1 MKRTG
6 YFFLSFCIL
15 ITLSYSYSFSQKFIL
30 EIKPGLNFLNLSTF
44 KTNGTTQ
51 NTKDLRYSF
60 SENNTL
66 LKRRFEPEI
75 FFDIYKLNSKWNLG
89 FGLSVYNWTSFLNAS
104 AIGQP
109 NFYYPDSNFKFTE
122 FITKT
127 HSNRSA
133 QFVIH
138 ATRTFKINSSIDN
151 KFINRLT
158 FGLGVN
164 RLSDFNLSSELII
177 YNSLLKNNSGYIK
190 KIEGLNSWNKNRPFV
205 LIKYEVSL
213 FTKKNNLGILNLFI
227 NYNQGLTKNNLF
239 SIQSNSNDGFSTL
252 FVSNI
257 SRGSGFRIGL
267 SKTFSFKKSK

>member
-1 MKRTG
+1 MEHARIATRW
-6 YFFLSFCIL
+6 SNV
-15 ITLSYSYSFSQKFIL
+15 YS
-30 EIKPGLNFLNLSTF
+30 
-44 KTNGTTQ
+44 
-51 NTKDLRYSF
+51 
-60 SENNTL
+60 
-66 LKRRFEPEI
+66 
-75 FFDIYKLNSKWNLG
+75 
-89 FGLSVYNWTSFLNAS
+89 
-104 AIGQP
+104 
-109 NFYYPDSNFKFTE
+109 
-122 FITKT
+122 
-127 HSNRSA
+127 SNRCCKL
-133 QFVIH
+133 I
-138 ATRTFKINSSIDN
+138 RSIDN

-239 SIQSNSNDGFSTL
+239 SIQSNSNEGFSTL